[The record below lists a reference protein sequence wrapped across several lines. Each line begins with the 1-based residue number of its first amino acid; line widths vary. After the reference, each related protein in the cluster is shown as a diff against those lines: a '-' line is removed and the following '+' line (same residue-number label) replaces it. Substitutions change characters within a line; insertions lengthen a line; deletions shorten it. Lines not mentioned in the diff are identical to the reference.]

1 MISAKKHNKSQKRFS
16 LNKVFTSAFSVL
28 FLIFLSLTISVYY
41 QLNTFRAALESS
53 LLDSI
58 PTIISFDSIAN
69 RSERLVFYTE
79 KLSTADSHPALRIA
93 NKKIQSELNQIE
105 EQLRAAKLDEVVL
118 KEYEAIKFELDEL
131 DDLVTLRLETNQK
144 ASDVERKLYA
154 LFDEAKAL
162 SATISKATR
171 TSSSSWFEEFSQLTI
186 MSANLMS
193 ADKLNQIRKSSQK
206 IRNKYAYIQTIQPAY
221 LGERLS
227 TLNADFQDIVL
238 GEQGLINLRVKQLRI
253 KGRTTGRGNFTEKL
267 VSDFA
272 RALNFKS
279 AVINKKILAN
289 AQNEKETIDLQI
301 RLLGFF
307 VFICIVLFGFIAWQ
321 LRQRVIVR
329 LIGLNNYVSQ
339 FDRKFLNTKLKDE
352 ISDIALTFDSYVDTI
367 EQQKKELSQLAMQDG
382 LTKIANRRA
391 FDKLFL
397 NTFDLAKRNKQ
408 ALSILLIDVDFF
420 KLYNDEYGHIKG
432 DEALIAV
439 ATTLKQSL
447 KREVDL
453 IARYGGEEFVCL
465 LPNCDHEGACKV
477 AEDLRLAIETLK
489 EPHKSSS
496 VAEHITIS
504 IGGAT
509 IRNTEVSSI
518 SPQFMLKEADIALY
532 RVKSKGRNAVQVSR
546 L

>member
-1 MISAKKHNKSQKRFS
+1 MISAKRHNKSQKRFS

-79 KLSTADSHPALRIA
+79 KLSTANSQPALRIA

-131 DDLVTLRLETNQK
+131 EDLVTLRLETNQK
-144 ASDVERKLYA
+144 ASDTERKLYA

-162 SATISKATR
+162 SATMSKATR
-171 TSSSSWFEEFSQLTI
+171 RSTSSWFEEFSQLTI

-206 IRNKYAYIQTIQPAY
+206 IRNKYAYIQTIQPGY
-221 LGERLS
+221 LGESLS
-227 TLNADFQDIVL
+227 TLNANFQDIVL

-253 KGRTTGRGNFTEKL
+253 EGRTNGRGNFTEKL

-307 VFICIVLFGFIAWQ
+307 VFISIVLFGFIAWQ

-391 FDKLFL
+391 FDKLFV

-420 KLYNDEYGHIKG
+420 KLYNDEYGHVKG

-465 LPNCDHEGACKV
+465 LPNCDHEGAYKV

-509 IRNTEVSSI
+509 ISNTEMSSI

>member
-1 MISAKKHNKSQKRFS
+1 VISAKKYNKSQKRFS
-16 LNKVFTSAFSVL
+16 LNKVFTSAVSVL
-28 FLIFLSLTISVYY
+28 LLIFLSLSISVYY
-41 QLNTFRAALESS
+41 QLNTFRAALESL

-79 KLSTADSHPALRIA
+79 KLSTANSQPALRLA
-93 NKKIQSELNQIE
+93 NKNVQNELNQIE
-105 EQLRAAKLDEVVL
+105 VQLRAAKLDEVVL

-144 ASDVERKLYA
+144 ASDTERKLYV

-162 SATISKATR
+162 STKMSEETR
-171 TSSSSWFEEFSQLTI
+171 TSSSAWFEEFSQLTI

-206 IRNKYAYIQTIQPAY
+206 IRHKYAYIQTIQPANF
-221 LGERLS
+221 GERLS

-238 GEQGLINLRVKQLRI
+238 GDQGLINLRVKQLRI

-307 VFICIVLFGFIAWQ
+307 VFISIVLFGFIAWQ

-352 ISDIALTFDSYVDTI
+352 ISDIALTFESYVDTI

-391 FDKLFL
+391 FDKLFA

-420 KLYNDEYGHIKG
+420 KMYNDEYGHVKG

-439 ATTLKQSL
+439 ATKLKQSL

-465 LPNCDHEGACKV
+465 LPNCDHEGAYQV
-477 AEDLRLAIETLK
+477 AENLRLAIEALK

-496 VAEHITIS
+496 VADHITIS
-504 IGGAT
+504 IGGTT
-509 IRNTEVSSI
+509 ISNTEVRSI

-532 RVKSKGRNAVQVSR
+532 RVKSKGRNAVQVSS